1 MTFLTL
7 LCALALSGIAAY
19 YSVIGLAAIF
29 TGAFWPIVF
38 MGSVLEASKLV
49 TTSWLYRNWKNCPFL
64 LKSYLTFAVVILMVI
79 TSMGIFGFLS
89 KAHIDSTMDAG
100 ANTIEVKTLVQQEK
114 IVKERLDYLLARA
127 KDPSTASNRLDR
139 QIQDTQK
146 ELADIN
152 KKKLPLLKESNKLTA
167 EVGPIKYVGDMIY
180 GTEDENGL
188 DKAVRLVIMLIMV
201 VFDPLAVLLLIAA
214 NMSMKQK
221 SGTPIVNHGEIV
233 GLTPSDIPVFTD
245 TINKLWTKK
254 ADEPKETDAFKNHKA
269 IWKKKEYGIPSTDTD
284 ENPPLQEPQVEES
297 VPLENPT
304 EPQTVE
310 IDKENIAAI
319 EERTLPVPQQILLDE
334 ATGETIPPISAGPV
348 VIHHAPGVYE
358 EHHDLTEEPPQKITK
373 YDYDAEYA
381 FREKGK

>member
-7 LCALALSGIAAY
+7 LCALALSGIAAW

-49 TTSWLYRNWKNCPFL
+49 TTSWLYRNWKTCPLL
-64 LKSYLTFAVVILMVI
+64 LKSYLTTAVVVLMMI

-100 ANTIEVKTLVQQEK
+100 ANTIEVKTLMQQEK

-127 KDPSTASNRLDR
+127 KDPSTASNRLDK

-146 ELADIN
+146 ELTEIN

-180 GTEDENGL
+180 GTDDDNAL

-214 NMSMKQK
+214 NMSMAKG
-221 SGTPIVNHGEIV
+221 SGRPIVKDGEIT
-233 GLTPSDIPVFTD
+233 GLTPSDIPVFTER
-245 TINKLWTKK
+245 KP
-254 ADEPKETDAFKNHKA
+254 EPVK
-269 IWKKKEYGIPSTDTD
+269 P
-284 ENPPLQEPQVEES
+284 QEPEEP
-297 VPLENPT
+297 VAK
-304 EPQTVE
+304 VE
-310 IDKENIAAI
+310 IEKENIVEI
-319 EERTLPVPQQILLDE
+319 KEEPIVLDE
-334 ATGETIPPISAGPV
+334 VSGETIPPLTPLRV
-348 VIHHAPGVYE
+348 HHAPGVYT
-358 EHHDLTEEPPQKITK
+358 EHHDEETKQKLQPK

-381 FREKGK
+381 FKEKKSLDSGNF